1 MRRIFLLF
9 LLSTLSLSAQ
19 ETSPKIYFIYNA
31 SGTLAGELNYLY
43 GKYFL
48 DEHCELCDIT
58 HSTVSAKPEWKEWI
72 GALKCENYVLHTN
85 EAKAM
90 NIDVTQFVLPVVLI
104 DRGNGLEE
112 LVSKNEM
119 AECGKGVLPFGEL
132 FYRNLNAVGVSCK

>member
-1 MRRIFLLF
+1 MHRIVLLL

-19 ETSPKIYFIYNA
+19 ETHPKIYFIYNA

-72 GALKCENYVLHTN
+72 GSLKCENYVLHTN
-85 EAKAM
+85 EAKAI
-90 NIDVTQFVLPVVLI
+90 NIDFTQFVLPVVLI

>member
-9 LLSTLSLSAQ
+9 FLSTLFLSAQ
-19 ETSPKIYFIYNA
+19 ETPPKIYFIYNA
-31 SGTLAGELNYLY
+31 SGTIAGELNYLY

-72 GALKCENYVLHTN
+72 GSLKCENYVLHTN

-104 DRGNGLEE
+104 DRGDGLEE

-119 AECGKGVLPFGEL
+119 AECGKGVEAFVAL
-132 FYRNLNAVGVSCK
+132 FYRKLDQFGFSCP

>member
-1 MRRIFLLF
+1 MRRIVLFL
-9 LLSTLSLSAQ
+9 LLSTLSLSGQ
-19 ETSPKIYFIYNA
+19 ESLPKIYFIYNA

-72 GALKCENYVLHTN
+72 GSLKCENYVLHTN

-90 NIDVTQFVLPVVLI
+90 NIDFTQFVLPAVLI

-112 LVSKNEM
+112 LVSKNDM
-119 AECGKGVLPFGEL
+119 AECGKGVEAFGVL
-132 FYRNLNAVGVSCK
+132 FYRKLDQFALSCP

>member
-1 MRRIFLLF
+1 MRRIVLLF
-9 LLSTLSLSAQ
+9 FLSTLSLSAQ

-31 SGTLAGELNYLY
+31 SGTMAGELNYLY

-72 GALKCENYVLHTN
+72 GSLKCENYVLHTN

-119 AECGKGVLPFGEL
+119 AKCGKGVLPFGEL

>member
-1 MRRIFLLF
+1 M
-9 LLSTLSLSAQ
+9 
-19 ETSPKIYFIYNA
+19 
-31 SGTLAGELNYLY
+31 AGELNYLY

-90 NIDVTQFVLPVVLI
+90 DIDFTQFVLPVVLL

-119 AECGKGVLPFGEL
+119 AECGKGVEAFGAL
-132 FYRNLNAVGVSCK
+132 FYQKLDQFGFSCP

>member
-1 MRRIFLLF
+1 MRRIVLLF
-9 LLSTLSLSAQ
+9 LLSTLSLGAQ
-19 ETSPKIYFIYNA
+19 EISPKVYFVYNA

-90 NIDVTQFVLPVVLI
+90 NIDFSQFVLPVVLL

-119 AECGKGVLPFGEL
+119 AECGKGVEAFGAL
-132 FYRNLNAVGVSCK
+132 FYRKLDQFGFSCP

>member
-9 LLSTLSLSAQ
+9 FLSMLFLSAQ
-19 ETSPKIYFIYNA
+19 ETPPKIYFIYNA
-31 SGTLAGELNYLY
+31 SGTMAGEFNYLY

-72 GALKCENYVLHTN
+72 GSLKCENYVLHTN

-132 FYRNLNAVGVSCK
+132 FYRNLNAVGISCK

>member
-1 MRRIFLLF
+1 M
-9 LLSTLSLSAQ
+9 
-19 ETSPKIYFIYNA
+19 
-31 SGTLAGELNYLY
+31 AGELNYLY

-85 EAKAM
+85 EAKAK
-90 NIDVTQFVLPVVLI
+90 NIDFTQFVLPVVLL

-112 LVSKNEM
+112 LVSKNELS
-119 AECGKGVLPFGEL
+119 ECGKGVEAFGVL
-132 FYRNLNAVGVSCK
+132 FYRKLDEFGLSCP

>member
-1 MRRIFLLF
+1 MRRIVLFF

-19 ETSPKIYFIYNA
+19 ETSLKIYFIYNA
-31 SGTLAGELNYLY
+31 SGTLSGELNYLY

-72 GALKCENYVLHTN
+72 GALKCENYVLHKN
-85 EAKAM
+85 EAKAK
-90 NIDVTQFVLPVVLI
+90 NIDFTQFVLPVVLL

-119 AECGKGVLPFGEL
+119 SECGKGVEAFGVL
-132 FYRNLNAVGVSCK
+132 FNQKLDQFGLSCP

>member
-1 MRRIFLLF
+1 M
-9 LLSTLSLSAQ
+9 
-19 ETSPKIYFIYNA
+19 
-31 SGTLAGELNYLY
+31 AGELNYLY

-90 NIDVTQFVLPVVLI
+90 DIDFTQFVLPVVLL

-119 AECGKGVLPFGEL
+119 AECGKGVEAFGASFIKSWINSDFL
-132 FYRNLNAVGVSCK
+132 VHKKPGPRARASKQVWFQSILK

>member
-9 LLSTLSLSAQ
+9 FLSTLFLSAQ
-19 ETSPKIYFIYNA
+19 ETPPKIYFIYNA
-31 SGTLAGELNYLY
+31 SGTMAGELNYLY

-72 GALKCENYVLHTN
+72 GSLKCENFVLHTN

-104 DRGNGLEE
+104 DRGKGLEE

-132 FYRNLNAVGVSCK
+132 FYRNLSAVGVSCK

>member
-1 MRRIFLLF
+1 MRRIVLFL
-9 LLSTLSLSAQ
+9 LLSTLSLSGQ
-19 ETSPKIYFIYNA
+19 ESLPKIYFIYNA

-72 GALKCENYVLHTN
+72 GSLKCENYVLHTN

>member
-1 MRRIFLLF
+1 MRHIFLVL

-19 ETSPKIYFIYNA
+19 ESSPKIYFIYNA
-31 SGTLAGELNYLY
+31 SSTLAGELNYLY

-72 GALKCENYVLHTN
+72 GTLKYENYVLHTN
-85 EAKAM
+85 EASAM
-90 NIDVTQFVLPVVLI
+90 NIDFSPFVLPAVLI

-112 LVSKNEM
+112 LISKSEM
-119 AECGKGVLPFGEL
+119 AQSGKVVTSFSEL
-132 FYRNLNAVGVSCK
+132 FYRNLNALGLSYK

>member
-1 MRRIFLLF
+1 M
-9 LLSTLSLSAQ
+9 
-19 ETSPKIYFIYNA
+19 
-31 SGTLAGELNYLY
+31 AGELNYLY

-72 GALKCENYVLHTN
+72 GALKCENYVLHKN
-85 EAKAM
+85 EAKAK
-90 NIDVTQFVLPVVLI
+90 NIDFTQFVLPVVLL

-119 AECGKGVLPFGEL
+119 SECGNGVEAFGVLFYQKLNQFGL
-132 FYRNLNAVGVSCK
+132 SCP